1 MSAQLLSKSSFKDK
15 NSIRLEKWA
24 QVFSLKRKSSSQ
36 WISTS
41 TAEGLVLKELD
52 EFTLR
57 ILPDKCEKNE
67 NDCVR
72 NPLFVMIWKMLFKRQ
87 SIKILI
93 KQIKCVKILI

>member
-24 QVFSLKRKSSSQ
+24 QEFSLKRKSSSQ

-52 EFTLR
+52 DISYFTG
-57 ILPDKCEKNE
+57 
-67 NDCVR
+67 
-72 NPLFVMIWKMLFKRQ
+72 
-87 SIKILI
+87 
-93 KQIKCVKILI
+93 